1 MNREILVLADA
12 LANEK
17 NLERELIFRALELAL
32 AQSTR
37 KFIHDESDIRV
48 QIDRETG
55 QYETFRRWTVI
66 EDDSFESDVNQVK
79 ISEARLLNP
88 SVQVEDVVEDIIPNV
103 ELSRI
108 GAQTAKQVIMQKV
121 REAERDQVIRDFLET
136 TTDKFV
142 TGTVRR
148 VERSGTMVVEINSR
162 LEGIIPREFQIP
174 KENLRIGDRVRA
186 YLMRL
191 DQNSSGARHVVLS
204 RTAPEFITQLFRL
217 EVPEVA
223 DGLIEIKAAARDP
236 GVRAKIAVF
245 SHESRVDPI
254 GTCIGIRGTRIQA
267 VTAEL
272 AGERVD
278 VVMWSPDPAQFVIG
292 ALAPAQAQNIVVDE
306 DTHTMQVVVDEDNLA
321 MAIGS
326 RGQNVRLAS
335 ELTGWTIDL
344 ISMSEH
350 EGRNQERQEK
360 IVKMWMDNL
369 DVDEDVGLLLF
380 QNAFTSLEEVAYV
393 PIHELLVIDGFDEE
407 LVTELRERAKRSLI
421 TQQLAA
427 EEKLEHM
434 EANLKNLAIE
444 RDILIKLAAND
455 ILKRDDVAE
464 METDTLMT
472 MTGLSET
479 QAQEVIML
487 ARQHWFE
494 TEGSDDE

>member
-1 MNREILVLADA
+1 MNREILLFADA

-17 NLERELIFRALELAL
+17 NLERDLIFRALELAL

-37 KFIHDESDIRV
+37 KLIHEECDTRV
-48 QIDRETG
+48 QIDRESG
-55 QYETFRRWTVI
+55 DYESFRRWVVVA
-66 EDDSFESDVNQVK
+66 DDAFENEVNQLK
-79 ISEARLLNP
+79 FSDAQQLNP
-88 SVQVEDVVEDIIPNV
+88 SVQISDVVEDLIPNV

-121 REAERDQVIRDFLET
+121 REAERDQVIREFLET

-148 VERSGTMVVEINSR
+148 VERSGTMVVEINSK

-186 YLMRL
+186 FLLKL
-191 DQNSSGARHVVLS
+191 DSNSSGAHHVVLS
-204 RTAPEFITQLFRL
+204 RTAPEFIKQLFRL

-223 DGLIEIKAAARDP
+223 DGLIEIKASARDP

-245 SHESRVDPI
+245 AHESRVDPI

-267 VTAEL
+267 VTTEL

-278 VVMWSPDPAQFVIG
+278 VVMWSADPAQFVIG
-292 ALAPAQAQNIVVDE
+292 ALAPAQVQNIIVDE
-306 DTHTMQVVVDEDNLA
+306 ESHTMQVVVDEDNLA

-344 ISMSEH
+344 ISMTEH
-350 EGRNQERQEK
+350 ETRSLNRQTK
-360 IVKMWMDNL
+360 IVKMWMEHL
-369 DVDEDVGLLLF
+369 DVDEDVALLLF
-380 QNAFTSLEEVAYV
+380 ENAFTSLEEVAYV
-393 PIHELLVIDGFDEE
+393 PLHELLVIDGFDED
-407 LVTELRERAKRSLI
+407 LVAELRERAKRALI

-434 EANLKNLAIE
+434 EEALKKLAIDRE
-444 RDILIKLAAND
+444 VLIKLAAND
-455 ILKRDDVAE
+455 ILKRDDLAE
-464 METDTLMT
+464 METDTLMDIA
-472 MTGLSET
+472 GLSET